1 MEGSMVAPERALCG
15 LIFAVEEAQDR
26 PGTLVASLPFGGMT
40 LLEYQ
45 IRLLAGI
52 GAEQVL
58 VAVGK
63 VTPQFLGAIER
74 AGRGRLKVDIVRSA
88 EEAAEKVL
96 RDADVLVLAD
106 GLVTIDPVMERMA
119 AEPHAAL
126 LVTDDSESPAAIE
139 RLDMRHCWAGIAR
152 IETRHLAHIANMPED
167 YDFQSA
173 LLRVAAQSGALQVP
187 LAPGWARA
195 GHAVERSGEG
205 LAARNDAVLVAL
217 SDRRTLWADRWV
229 FSRAA
234 RLVLP
239 QMMARNI
246 PDWAP
251 LALGGVV
258 SVAALL
264 TVLAG
269 WEGIGALVALL
280 ATLAFSTAASHAALR
295 GEEPR
300 ARQIEVAILGLFVL
314 LLAAGGWREF
324 RAIGNATPLLLAAGG
339 VGLQLLAER
348 VPVPRRRWWA
358 NAAAQMLVF
367 TPFALVGHAT
377 LGLAAVSAYAFA
389 TLTAAI
395 ESLRGK
401 S

>member
-1 MEGSMVAPERALCG
+1 MMVAPERALCG

-63 VTPQFLGAIER
+63 VTPQFLAAIER

-152 IETRHLAHIANMPED
+152 IETRHLAHIATMPED

-195 GHAVERSGEG
+195 GHAVERSGDG
-205 LAARNDAVLVAL
+205 LAARNDAVLAAL

-229 FSRAA
+229 FSRAS
-234 RLVLP
+234 RFVLP

-258 SVAALL
+258 AVAALL

-269 WEGIGALVALL
+269 WGGIGTLVALVA
-280 ATLAFSTAASHAALR
+280 TLGFATAASHAALR

-300 ARQIEVAILGLFVL
+300 ARQIEFAILGLFVL
-314 LLAAGGWREF
+314 LLAATGWHEF
-324 RAIGNATPLLLAAGG
+324 RVIGNPASLLLAASG
-339 VGLQLLAER
+339 VVLQLLAER
-348 VPVPRRRWWA
+348 VPVQRRRWWA
-358 NAAAQMLVF
+358 NAAAQMLVL
-367 TPFALVGHAT
+367 TPFALLGHAT
-377 LGLAAVSAYAFA
+377 IGLAAVSLYALA

-395 ESLRGK
+395 ESLRDK

>member
-1 MEGSMVAPERALCG
+1 MVAPERALCG

-63 VTPQFLGAIER
+63 VTPQFLAAIER

-152 IETRHLAHIANMPED
+152 IETRHLAHIATMPED

-195 GHAVERSGEG
+195 GHAVERSGDG
-205 LAARNDAVLVAL
+205 LAARNDAVLAAL

-229 FSRAA
+229 FSRAS
-234 RLVLP
+234 RFVLP

-258 SVAALL
+258 AVAALL

-269 WEGIGALVALL
+269 WGGIGTLVALVA
-280 ATLAFSTAASHAALR
+280 TLGFATAASHAALR

-300 ARQIEVAILGLFVL
+300 ARQIEFAILGLFVL
-314 LLAAGGWREF
+314 LLAATGWHEF
-324 RAIGNATPLLLAAGG
+324 RVIGNPASLLLAASG
-339 VGLQLLAER
+339 VVLQLLVER
-348 VPVPRRRWWA
+348 VPVQRRRWWA
-358 NAAAQMLVF
+358 NAAAQMLVL
-367 TPFALVGHAT
+367 TPFALLGHAT
-377 LGLAAVSAYAFA
+377 IGLAAVSLYALA

-395 ESLRGK
+395 ESLRDK

>member
-1 MEGSMVAPERALCG
+1 MVAPERALCG

-63 VTPQFLGAIER
+63 VTPQFLAAIER

-195 GHAVERSGEG
+195 GHAVERSGDG
-205 LAARNDAVLVAL
+205 LATRNDAVLAAL
-217 SDRRTLWADRWV
+217 SDRRTIWADRWV
-229 FSRAA
+229 FTRTA
-234 RLVLP
+234 RFVLP
-239 QMMARNI
+239 QLMAREV
-246 PDWAP
+246 PDWA
-251 LALGGVV
+251 ALVLGAVV

-264 TVLAG
+264 TILAG
-269 WEGIGALVALL
+269 WEGVGALVALF
-280 ATLAFSTAASHAALR
+280 ATLSFATAASHAALR
-295 GEEPR
+295 GEEIR
-300 ARQIEVAILGLFVL
+300 ARKIELAVLVLFGLLLVAI
-314 LLAAGGWREF
+314 GWREF
-324 RAIGNATPLLLAAGG
+324 RAIGTGVPLLLAGG
-339 VGLQLLAER
+339 GIALQLLVER
-348 VPVPRRRWWA
+348 VPVLRRRWWA
-358 NAAAQMLVF
+358 NASGQLLVF
-367 TPFALVGHAT
+367 SLFALLGHAT
-377 LGLAAVSAYAFA
+377 LGLGAVALYALV

-395 ESLRGK
+395 EGLRDK

>member
-1 MEGSMVAPERALCG
+1 MVAPERALCG

-52 GAEQVL
+52 GADQVL

-63 VTPQFLGAIER
+63 VTPQFLAAIER

-126 LVTDDSESPAAIE
+126 LVTDDAESPAAIE

-187 LAPGWARA
+187 LPPGWARA
-195 GHAVERSGEG
+195 GHAVERSGAG
-205 LAARNDAVLVAL
+205 LAARNDAVLAAL
-217 SDRRTLWADRWV
+217 SDRRTIWADRWV
-229 FSRAA
+229 FTRTA
-234 RLVLP
+234 RFVLP
-239 QMMARNI
+239 QLMAREV
-246 PDWAP
+246 PDWA
-251 LALGGVV
+251 ALVVGGVV
-258 SVAALL
+258 SIAALL
-264 TVLAG
+264 TSLAG
-269 WEGIGALVALL
+269 WEGIGAVVALL
-280 ATLAFSTAASHAALR
+280 ATLGFATAASHAALR
-295 GEEPR
+295 GEELR
-300 ARQIEVAILGLFVL
+300 ARKIELAVLILFAL
-314 LLAAGGWREF
+314 LLAAIGWREF
-324 RAIGNATPLLLAAGG
+324 RAIGTGVPLLLAGG
-339 VGLQLLAER
+339 GIALQLLVER
-348 VPVPRRRWWA
+348 VPVLRRRWWA
-358 NAAAQMLVF
+358 NAAGQLLVF
-367 TPFALVGHAT
+367 TPFALLGHAT
-377 LGLAAVSAYAFA
+377 LGLGAVALYGFA
-389 TLTAAI
+389 TLSAAI
-395 ESLRGK
+395 EGLRDK

>member
-1 MEGSMVAPERALCG
+1 MVAPERALCG

-45 IRLLAGI
+45 IRLLVGI

-63 VTPQFLGAIER
+63 VTPQFLAAIER
-74 AGRGRLKVDIVRSA
+74 AGRGQLKVDIVRSA

-139 RLDMRHCWAGIAR
+139 RLDMRNCWAGIAR
-152 IETRHLAHIANMPED
+152 IETRHLAHIAAMPED

-205 LAARNDAVLVAL
+205 LAARNDAVLATL

-234 RLVLP
+234 RFVLP
-239 QMMARNI
+239 QMMARDI

-258 SVAALL
+258 SIAALL

-269 WEGIGALVALL
+269 WEGVGVLVSLL
-280 ATLAFSTAASHAALR
+280 ATLGFATAAAHAALR

-300 ARQIEVAILGLFVL
+300 ARRIELAILVLFVL
-314 LLAAGGWREF
+314 LLAAIGWREF
-324 RAIGNATPLLLAAGG
+324 RTIGTATPLLLAGIG
-339 VGLQLLAER
+339 VVQQLLAER
-348 VPVPRRRWWA
+348 VPVPRRVWWA
-358 NAAAQMLVF
+358 NAAAQMLLL

-377 LGLAAVSAYAFA
+377 LGLSGVALYALA
-389 TLTAAI
+389 TLAASI
-395 ESLRGK
+395 EALRDK

>member
-1 MEGSMVAPERALCG
+1 MVAPERALCG

-52 GAEQVL
+52 GADQVL

-63 VTPQFLGAIER
+63 VTPQFLAAIER

-88 EEAAEKVL
+88 EEAAEKVM

-106 GLVTIDPVMERMA
+106 GLVTIDSVMERMA

-152 IETRHLAHIANMPED
+152 IETRHLAHIAAMPED

-195 GHAVERSGEG
+195 GHAVERSGDG
-205 LAARNDAVLVAL
+205 LAARNDAVLAAL

-229 FSRAA
+229 FSRAS
-234 RLVLP
+234 RFVLP

-251 LALGGVV
+251 LAIGGAV
-258 SVAALL
+258 SIAALL
-264 TVLAG
+264 TVVAG
-269 WEGIGALVALL
+269 WGGIGTLVALL
-280 ATLAFSTAASHAALR
+280 ATLAFATAASHAALR

-300 ARQIEVAILGLFVL
+300 ARGIELAILALFVL
-314 LLAAGGWREF
+314 LLAATGWHAF
-324 RAIGNATPLLLAAGG
+324 RVTGNPASLLLAASG
-339 VGLQLLAER
+339 VVLQLLAER
-348 VPVPRRRWWA
+348 VPVQRRRWWA
-358 NAAAQMLVF
+358 NAAAQLLVL
-367 TPFALVGHAT
+367 TPFALLGHAT
-377 LGLAAVSAYAFA
+377 IGLAAVSLYALA

>member
-1 MEGSMVAPERALCG
+1 MVAPERALCG

-45 IRLLAGI
+45 IRLLAGL
-52 GAEQVL
+52 GASQVL

-63 VTPQFLGAIER
+63 VTPQFLAAIER
-74 AGRGRLKVDIVRSA
+74 AGRGQLKVDIVRSA
-88 EEAAEKVL
+88 EEAADKVL
-96 RDADVLVLAD
+96 READVLVLAD

-119 AEPHAAL
+119 AEPHPAL
-126 LVTDDSESPAAIE
+126 LVTDDAESPAAIE

-152 IETRHLAHIANMPED
+152 IETRHLAHIASMPED

-195 GHAVERSGEG
+195 GHAVERSGDG
-205 LAARNDAVLVAL
+205 LAARNQAVLVAL

-229 FSRAA
+229 FTRAA
-234 RLVLP
+234 RFVLP
-239 QMMARNI
+239 QMMARDI

-251 LALGGVV
+251 LAAGGIV
-258 SVAALL
+258 SIAALL

-269 WEGIGALVALL
+269 WEGVGTLTALL
-280 ATLAFSTAASHAALR
+280 ATLGIATAASHAALR
-295 GEEPR
+295 GEELR
-300 ARQIEVAILGLFVL
+300 ARKIELGVL
-314 LLAAGGWREF
+314 LLFALMLAALGWREF
-324 RAIGNATPLLLAAGG
+324 RAIGTGVPVLLAAGG
-339 VGLQLLAER
+339 IVLQLLVER
-348 VPVPRRRWWA
+348 VPVPRHRWWA
-358 NAAAQMLVF
+358 NPAAQLLILA
-367 TPFALVGHAT
+367 PFALVGYAALGLGAVTLYALAT
-377 LGLAAVSAYAFA
+377 LI
-389 TLTAAI
+389 AAI
-395 ESLRGK
+395 EGLRDK

>member
-1 MEGSMVAPERALCG
+1 MEGMMVAPERALCG

-52 GAEQVL
+52 GASQVL

-63 VTPQFLGAIER
+63 VTPQFLAAIER
-74 AGRGRLKVDIVRSA
+74 AGRGQMKVDIVRSA

-96 RDADVLVLAD
+96 READVLVLAD

-126 LVTDDSESPAAIE
+126 LVTDDAESPAAIE

-152 IETRHLAHIANMPED
+152 IETRHLAHIASMPED

-205 LAARNDAVLVAL
+205 LAARNQAVLAAL

-229 FSRAA
+229 FTRTA
-234 RLVLP
+234 RFVLP
-239 QMMARNI
+239 QLMARNI

-251 LALGGVV
+251 LAAGGVV

-264 TVLAG
+264 TTLAG
-269 WEGIGALVALL
+269 WEGVGTLVALL
-280 ATLAFSTAASHAALR
+280 ATLAISTAASHAALR
-295 GEEPR
+295 GEELR
-300 ARQIEVAILGLFVL
+300 ARKIELAVLILFAL
-314 LLAAGGWREF
+314 LLAAIGWREF
-324 RAIGNATPLLLAAGG
+324 RAIGTAVPLLLAGG
-339 VGLQLLAER
+339 GIVLQLLVER
-348 VPVPRRRWWA
+348 VPVQRHRWWA
-358 NAAAQMLVF
+358 NAAAQLLVVA
-367 TPFALVGHAT
+367 PFALLAHAT
-377 LGLAAVSAYAFA
+377 MGLGAVTLYALG
-389 TLTAAI
+389 TLIAAI
-395 ESLRGK
+395 EGLRSK

>member
-1 MEGSMVAPERALCG
+1 MMVAPERALCG

-63 VTPQFLGAIER
+63 VTPQFLAAIER

-152 IETRHLAHIANMPED
+152 IETRHLAHIASMPED

-195 GHAVERSGEG
+195 GHAVERSGDG
-205 LAARNDAVLVAL
+205 LAARNDAVLAAL

-229 FSRAA
+229 FSRAS
-234 RLVLP
+234 RFVLP

-258 SVAALL
+258 AVAALL

-269 WEGIGALVALL
+269 WGGIGTLVALVA
-280 ATLAFSTAASHAALR
+280 TLGFATAASHAALR

-300 ARQIEVAILGLFVL
+300 ARQIELAILGLFVL
-314 LLAAGGWREF
+314 LLAATGWHEF
-324 RAIGNATPLLLAAGG
+324 RLIGNPASLLLAASG
-339 VGLQLLAER
+339 VVLQLLAER
-348 VPVPRRRWWA
+348 VPVQRRRWWA
-358 NAAAQMLVF
+358 NAAAQMLVL
-367 TPFALVGHAT
+367 TPFALLGHAT
-377 LGLAAVSAYAFA
+377 AGLGAVSLYALS

>member
-1 MEGSMVAPERALCG
+1 MAPERALCG

-63 VTPQFLGAIER
+63 VTPQFLAAIER

-126 LVTDDSESPAAIE
+126 LVTDDAESPAAIE

-205 LAARNDAVLVAL
+205 FATRNDAVLAAL
-217 SDRRTLWADRWV
+217 SDRRTIWADRWV
-229 FSRAA
+229 FTRTA
-234 RLVLP
+234 RFVLP
-239 QMMARNI
+239 QLMAREV
-246 PDWAP
+246 PDWAA

-258 SVAALL
+258 SIAALL
-264 TVLAG
+264 TSLAG

-280 ATLAFSTAASHAALR
+280 ATLSFATAASHAALR
-295 GEEPR
+295 GEEIR
-300 ARQIEVAILGLFVL
+300 ARKIELAVLVLFAL
-314 LLAAGGWREF
+314 LLAAIGWREF
-324 RAIGNATPLLLAAGG
+324 RAIGTGVPLLLAGG
-339 VGLQLLAER
+339 GIALQLLVER
-348 VPVPRRRWWA
+348 VPVLRRRWWA
-358 NAAAQMLVF
+358 NAAGQLLVF
-367 TPFALVGHAT
+367 APFALLGHAT
-377 LGLAAVSAYAFA
+377 LGLGAVTLYAFA
-389 TLTAAI
+389 TLSAAI
-395 ESLRGK
+395 EGLRDK

>member
-1 MEGSMVAPERALCG
+1 MVAPERALCG

-63 VTPQFLGAIER
+63 VTPQFLAAIER

-152 IETRHLAHIANMPED
+152 IETRHLAHIASMPED

-195 GHAVERSGEG
+195 GHAVERSGDG
-205 LAARNDAVLVAL
+205 LAARNDAVLAAL

-229 FSRAA
+229 FSRAS
-234 RLVLP
+234 RFVLP

-251 LALGGVV
+251 LAIGGVV
-258 SVAALL
+258 AVAALL

-269 WEGIGALVALL
+269 WEGIGTLVALL
-280 ATLAFSTAASHAALR
+280 GTLGFATAASHAALR

-300 ARQIEVAILGLFVL
+300 ARRIELAILCLFVL
-314 LLAAGGWREF
+314 LLAATGWREF
-324 RAIGNATPLLLAAGG
+324 RLTGDATAPLLATGG
-339 VGLQLLAER
+339 VVLQLLAER
-348 VPVPRRRWWA
+348 VPVQRRRWWA
-358 NAAAQMLVF
+358 NAAAQMLVL
-367 TPFALVGHAT
+367 TPFALLGHAT
-377 LGLAAVSAYAFA
+377 IGLAGVSLYALA

-395 ESLRGK
+395 EGLRGK

>member
-1 MEGSMVAPERALCG
+1 MEGMMVAPERALCG

-63 VTPQFLGAIER
+63 VTPQFLAAIER

-152 IETRHLAHIANMPED
+152 IETRHLAHIASMPED

-195 GHAVERSGEG
+195 GHAVERSGDG
-205 LAARNDAVLVAL
+205 LAERNDAVLAAL

-229 FSRAA
+229 FSRAS
-234 RLVLP
+234 RFVLP

-258 SVAALL
+258 AFAALL

-269 WEGIGALVALL
+269 WGGIGTLVALVA
-280 ATLAFSTAASHAALR
+280 TLGFATAASHAALR

-300 ARQIEVAILGLFVL
+300 ARQIEFAILGLFVL
-314 LLAAGGWREF
+314 LLAATGWHEF
-324 RAIGNATPLLLAAGG
+324 RVIGNPASLLLAASG
-339 VGLQLLAER
+339 VVLQLLAER
-348 VPVPRRRWWA
+348 VPVQRRRWWA
-358 NAAAQMLVF
+358 NAAAQMLVL
-367 TPFALVGHAT
+367 TPFALLGHAT
-377 LGLAAVSAYAFA
+377 VGLGAVSLYALS

>member
-1 MEGSMVAPERALCG
+1 MMVAPERALAG
-15 LIFAVEEAQDR
+15 LIFAVEEARDR
-26 PGTLVASLPFGGMT
+26 PGTLVASLPFGGMS

-63 VTPQFLGAIER
+63 VTPQFLAAIER
-74 AGRGRLKVDIVRSA
+74 AGRGQLKVDIVRSA

-126 LVTDDSESPAAIE
+126 LVTDDAESPAAIE

-152 IETRHLAHIANMPED
+152 IETRHLAHIATMPED

-195 GHAVERSGEG
+195 GHAVERSGDG
-205 LAARNDAVLVAL
+205 LAARNDAVLAAL

-229 FSRAA
+229 FSRGA
-234 RLVLP
+234 RYILP
-239 QMMARNI
+239 QLLARDI

-269 WEGIGALVALL
+269 WEGIGMLVALVATLGF
-280 ATLAFSTAASHAALR
+280 ATAVSHAALR

-300 ARQIEVAILGLFVL
+300 ARRIEVAILGLFVL
-314 LLAAGGWREF
+314 LLAAIGWREF
-324 RAIGNATPLLLAAGG
+324 RAIGTATPLLLAASG
-339 VGLQLLAER
+339 VVLQLLVGR
-348 VPVPRRRWWA
+348 MPVARRRWWA
-358 NAAAQMLVF
+358 NAAAQLLVL
-367 TPFALVGHAT
+367 TPFALIGHASW
-377 LGLAAVSAYAFA
+377 GLSAVALYGLA

-395 ESLRGK
+395 EAVRGK

>member
-1 MEGSMVAPERALCG
+1 MVTQARALVG
-15 LIFAVEEAQDR
+15 LVFAVEEALDR
-26 PGTLVASLPFGGMT
+26 PGALVGSLPFGGMT

-45 IRLLAGI
+45 VRLLAGI

-58 VAVGK
+58 VAAGR
-63 VTPQFLGAIER
+63 VTPAFLAAIER
-74 AGRGRLKVDIVRSA
+74 AGRGQLAIEIVRSA

-119 AEPHAAL
+119 AEPHNAL
-126 LVTDDSESPAAIE
+126 LVTDDAESPAAIE

-152 IETRHLAHIANMPED
+152 IQAAHLAQIATMPED

-187 LAPGWARA
+187 LAPVWARA
-195 GHAVERSGEG
+195 GHAVERSAQG
-205 LAARNDAVLVAL
+205 LAERNDSVLAAL

-234 RLVLP
+234 RYVLP
-239 QMMARNI
+239 QLMAREI

-251 LALGGVV
+251 LIAGGVLGAG
-258 SVAALL
+258 SVVA
-264 TVLAG
+264 TFAG
-269 WEGIGALVALL
+269 WQGIGVCIALL
-280 ATLAFSTAASHAALR
+280 AALALATGAAHAALR

-300 ARQIEVAILGLFVL
+300 ARGIEAAVFVL
-314 LLAAGGWREF
+314 FALVVLANGWRMHVGLGTAASTLLALGTLVA
-324 RAIGNATPLLLAAGG
+324 
-339 VGLQLLAER
+339 QLLAER

-358 NAAAQMLVF
+358 NASAQLLIL
-367 TPFALVGHAT
+367 TPFAIAGFPLIGLAVAQLYAVAT
-377 LGLAAVSAYAFA
+377 LA
-389 TLTAAI
+389 AAI
-395 ESLRGK
+395 EAVRHRS
-401 S
+401 

>member
-1 MEGSMVAPERALCG
+1 MVAPERALAG
-15 LIFAVEEAQDR
+15 LIFAVEEARDR
-26 PGTLVASLPFGGMT
+26 PGTLVASLPFGGMS

-63 VTPQFLGAIER
+63 VTPQFLAAIER
-74 AGRGRLKVDIVRSA
+74 AGRGQLKVDIVRSA

-126 LVTDDSESPAAIE
+126 LVTDDAESPAAIE

-152 IETRHLAHIANMPED
+152 IETRHLAHIATMPED

-195 GHAVERSGEG
+195 GHAVERSGDG
-205 LAARNDAVLVAL
+205 LAARNDAVLAAL

-229 FSRAA
+229 FSRGA
-234 RLVLP
+234 RYILP
-239 QMMARNI
+239 QLLARDI

-269 WEGIGALVALL
+269 WEGIGMLVALVATLGF
-280 ATLAFSTAASHAALR
+280 ATAVSHAALR

-300 ARQIEVAILGLFVL
+300 ARRIEVAILGLFVL
-314 LLAAGGWREF
+314 LLAAIGWREF
-324 RAIGNATPLLLAAGG
+324 RAIGTATPLLLAASG
-339 VGLQLLAER
+339 VVLQLLVGR
-348 VPVPRRRWWA
+348 MPVARRRWWA
-358 NAAAQMLVF
+358 NAAAQLLVL
-367 TPFALVGHAT
+367 TPFALIGHASW
-377 LGLAAVSAYAFA
+377 GLSAVALYGLA

-395 ESLRGK
+395 EAVRGK

>member
-1 MEGSMVAPERALCG
+1 MVAPERALCG

-63 VTPQFLGAIER
+63 VTPQFLAAIER

-152 IETRHLAHIANMPED
+152 IETRHLAHIATMPED

-195 GHAVERSGEG
+195 GHAVERSGDG
-205 LAARNDAVLVAL
+205 LAARNDAVLAAL

-229 FSRAA
+229 FSRAS
-234 RLVLP
+234 RFVLP

-258 SVAALL
+258 AVAALL

-269 WEGIGALVALL
+269 WGGIGTLVALVA
-280 ATLAFSTAASHAALR
+280 TLGFATAASHAALR

-300 ARQIEVAILGLFVL
+300 ARQIEFAILGLFVL
-314 LLAAGGWREF
+314 LLAATGWHEF
-324 RAIGNATPLLLAAGG
+324 RVIGNPASLLLAASG
-339 VGLQLLAER
+339 VVLQLLAER
-348 VPVPRRRWWA
+348 VPVQRRRWWA
-358 NAAAQMLVF
+358 NAAAQMLVL
-367 TPFALVGHAT
+367 TPFALLGHAT
-377 LGLAAVSAYAFA
+377 IGLAAVSLYALA

-395 ESLRGK
+395 ESLRDK

>member
-1 MEGSMVAPERALCG
+1 MVAPERALCG
-15 LIFAVEEAQDR
+15 LIFAVEEARDR

-63 VTPQFLGAIER
+63 VTPQFLAAIER

-152 IETRHLAHIANMPED
+152 IETRHLAHIATMPED

-195 GHAVERSGEG
+195 GHAVERSGDG
-205 LAARNDAVLVAL
+205 LAARNDAVLAAL

-229 FSRAA
+229 FSRAS
-234 RLVLP
+234 RFVLP

-251 LALGGVV
+251 LAIGGVV
-258 SVAALL
+258 AVAALL

-269 WEGIGALVALL
+269 WEGIGTLVALL
-280 ATLAFSTAASHAALR
+280 ATLSFATAASHAALR

-300 ARQIEVAILGLFVL
+300 ARRIELAILCLFVL
-314 LLAAGGWREF
+314 LLAATGWREF
-324 RAIGNATPLLLAAGG
+324 RLSAAAAAPMLAGFG
-339 VGLQLLAER
+339 VVLQLLAER
-348 VPVPRRRWWA
+348 VPVQRRRWWA
-358 NAAAQMLVF
+358 NAAAQMLVL
-367 TPFALVGHAT
+367 TPFALLGHAT
-377 LGLAAVSAYAFA
+377 IGLAAVSLYGLA

>member
-1 MEGSMVAPERALCG
+1 MVAPERALCG

-63 VTPQFLGAIER
+63 VTPQFLAAIER

-195 GHAVERSGEG
+195 GHAVERSGDG
-205 LAARNDAVLVAL
+205 LATRNDAVLAAL
-217 SDRRTLWADRWV
+217 SDRRTIWADRWV
-229 FSRAA
+229 FTRTA
-234 RLVLP
+234 RFVLP
-239 QMMARNI
+239 QLMAREV
-246 PDWAP
+246 PDWA
-251 LALGGVV
+251 ALVLGAVV

-264 TVLAG
+264 TILAG
-269 WEGIGALVALL
+269 WEGVGALVALF
-280 ATLAFSTAASHAALR
+280 ATLSFATAASHAALR
-295 GEEPR
+295 GEEIR
-300 ARQIEVAILGLFVL
+300 ARKIELAVLVLFGLLLVAI
-314 LLAAGGWREF
+314 GWREF
-324 RAIGNATPLLLAAGG
+324 RAIGTGVPLLLAGG
-339 VGLQLLAER
+339 GIALQLLVER
-348 VPVPRRRWWA
+348 VPVLRRRWWA
-358 NAAAQMLVF
+358 NAAGQLLVF
-367 TPFALVGHAT
+367 SPFALLGHAT
-377 LGLAAVSAYAFA
+377 LGLGAVALYALV

-395 ESLRGK
+395 EGLRDK

>member
-1 MEGSMVAPERALCG
+1 MVAPERALCG

-52 GAEQVL
+52 GADQVL

-63 VTPQFLGAIER
+63 VTPQFLAAIER

-152 IETRHLAHIANMPED
+152 IETRHLAHIATMPED

-195 GHAVERSGEG
+195 GHAVERSGDG
-205 LAARNDAVLVAL
+205 LAARNDAVLAAL

-229 FSRAA
+229 FSRAS
-234 RLVLP
+234 RFVLP

-251 LALGGVV
+251 LAIGGVV
-258 SVAALL
+258 AITALL

-269 WEGIGALVALL
+269 WGGIGTLVALL
-280 ATLAFSTAASHAALR
+280 ATLAFATAASHAALR

-300 ARQIEVAILGLFVL
+300 ARGIEVAILGLFVL
-314 LLAAGGWREF
+314 LVAATGWHEV
-324 RAIGNATPLLLAAGG
+324 RAIGNPASLLLAASG
-339 VGLQLLAER
+339 VVLQLLAER
-348 VPVPRRRWWA
+348 VPVQRRRWWA
-358 NAAAQMLVF
+358 NAAAQMLIL
-367 TPFALVGHAT
+367 TPFALLGHAT
-377 LGLAAVSAYAFA
+377 IGLAAVSLYALA

>member
-1 MEGSMVAPERALCG
+1 MVAPERALCG

-63 VTPQFLGAIER
+63 VTPQFLAAIER
-74 AGRGRLKVDIVRSA
+74 AGRGQLKVDIVRSA

-126 LVTDDSESPAAIE
+126 LVTDDAESPAAIE

-152 IETRHLAHIANMPED
+152 IETRHLAQIANMPED

-173 LLRVAAQSGALQVP
+173 LLRVAAQSGALQVS

-205 LAARNDAVLVAL
+205 LATRNDAVLAAL
-217 SDRRTLWADRWV
+217 SDRRTIWADRWV
-229 FSRAA
+229 FTRTA
-234 RLVLP
+234 RFVLP
-239 QMMARNI
+239 QLMAREV
-246 PDWAP
+246 PDWA
-251 LALGGVV
+251 ALVLGAVV

-264 TVLAG
+264 TILAG
-269 WEGIGALVALL
+269 WEGVGALVALF
-280 ATLAFSTAASHAALR
+280 ATLSFATAASHAALR
-295 GEEPR
+295 GEEIR
-300 ARQIEVAILGLFVL
+300 ARKTELAVLVLLGLL
-314 LLAAGGWREF
+314 LTAVGWREF
-324 RAIGNATPLLLAAGG
+324 RAIGTGVPLLLAGG
-339 VGLQLLAER
+339 GIALQLLVER
-348 VPVPRRRWWA
+348 VPVLRRRWWA
-358 NAAAQMLVF
+358 NAAGQLLVF
-367 TPFALVGHAT
+367 SPFALFGHAT
-377 LGLAAVSAYAFA
+377 LGLGAVTLYALA

-395 ESLRGK
+395 EGLRDK

>member
-1 MEGSMVAPERALCG
+1 MVTPERALCG

-63 VTPQFLGAIER
+63 VTPQFLAAIER

-126 LVTDDSESPAAIE
+126 LVTDDAESPAAIE

-152 IETRHLAHIANMPED
+152 IETRHLAHIASMPED

-205 LAARNDAVLVAL
+205 LAARNDAVLAAL
-217 SDRRTLWADRWV
+217 SDRRTIWADRWV
-229 FSRAA
+229 FTRTA
-234 RLVLP
+234 RFVLP
-239 QMMARNI
+239 QLMAREV
-246 PDWAP
+246 PDWA
-251 LALGGVV
+251 ALVVGGVV
-258 SVAALL
+258 SIAALL
-264 TVLAG
+264 TSLAG
-269 WEGIGALVALL
+269 WEGVGALVALL
-280 ATLAFSTAASHAALR
+280 ATLSFATAASHAALR
-295 GEEPR
+295 GEEIR
-300 ARQIEVAILGLFVL
+300 ARKIELAVLVLFGL
-314 LLAAGGWREF
+314 LLAAIGWREF
-324 RAIGNATPLLLAAGG
+324 RAVGTGVPLLLAGGG
-339 VGLQLLAER
+339 VALQLLVER
-348 VPVPRRRWWA
+348 VPVLRRRWWA
-358 NAAAQMLVF
+358 NAAGQLLVF
-367 TPFALVGHAT
+367 TPFALLGHAT
-377 LGLAAVSAYAFA
+377 IGLGAVTLYAFA
-389 TLTAAI
+389 TLSAAI
-395 ESLRGK
+395 EGLRDK

>member
-1 MEGSMVAPERALCG
+1 MVAPERALCG

-52 GAEQVL
+52 GASQVL

-63 VTPQFLGAIER
+63 VTPQFLAAIER
-74 AGRGRLKVDIVRSA
+74 AGRGQLKVDIVRSA

-96 RDADVLVLAD
+96 READVLVLAD

-119 AEPHAAL
+119 AEPHPAL
-126 LVTDDSESPAAIE
+126 LVTDDAESPAAIE

-152 IETRHLAHIANMPED
+152 IETRHLAHIASMPED

-195 GHAVERSGEG
+195 GHAVERSGDG
-205 LAARNDAVLVAL
+205 LAARNQAVLVAL

-229 FSRAA
+229 FTRAA
-234 RLVLP
+234 RFVLP
-239 QMMARNI
+239 QMMARDI

-251 LALGGVV
+251 LVAGGIV
-258 SVAALL
+258 SIAALL

-269 WEGIGALVALL
+269 WEGVGTLTALL
-280 ATLAFSTAASHAALR
+280 ATLGISTAASHAALR
-295 GEEPR
+295 GEELR
-300 ARQIEVAILGLFVL
+300 ARKIELGVLLLFAL
-314 LLAAGGWREF
+314 LLAALGWREF
-324 RAIGNATPLLLAAGG
+324 RAIGTGVPVLLAAAGI
-339 VGLQLLAER
+339 VLQLLVER

-358 NAAAQMLVF
+358 NAAAQLLILA
-367 TPFALVGHAT
+367 PFALLGHAA
-377 LGLAAVSAYAFA
+377 LGLGAVALYALA
-389 TLTAAI
+389 TLIAAI
-395 ESLRGK
+395 EGLRDK

>member
-1 MEGSMVAPERALCG
+1 MVATQRALCG

-63 VTPQFLGAIER
+63 VTPQFLAAIER
-74 AGRGRLKVDIVRSA
+74 AGRGQLKVDIVRSA

-126 LVTDDSESPAAIE
+126 LVTDDAESPAAIE

-152 IETRHLAHIANMPED
+152 IETRHLAHIASMPED

-205 LAARNDAVLVAL
+205 LATRNDAVLAAL

-234 RLVLP
+234 RFVLP

-251 LALGGVV
+251 LAAGGVV

-264 TVLAG
+264 TVLSG
-269 WEGIGALVALL
+269 WEGIGAVVALL
-280 ATLAFSTAASHAALR
+280 ATLGFATAASHAALR

-300 ARQIEVAILGLFVL
+300 ARTIELAVVALFVL
-314 LLAAGGWREF
+314 LLVAIGWREF
-324 RAIGNATPLLLAAGG
+324 RVLGTGTSLLLAGGG
-339 VGLQLLAER
+339 VVLQLLAER
-348 VPVPRRRWWA
+348 VPVQRRRWWA
-358 NAAAQMLVF
+358 NAAAQMLLV
-367 TPFALVGHAT
+367 TPFTLAGHAT
-377 LGLAAVSAYAFA
+377 LGLAAVTLYGLG

-395 ESLRGK
+395 EALRGK
-401 S
+401 A